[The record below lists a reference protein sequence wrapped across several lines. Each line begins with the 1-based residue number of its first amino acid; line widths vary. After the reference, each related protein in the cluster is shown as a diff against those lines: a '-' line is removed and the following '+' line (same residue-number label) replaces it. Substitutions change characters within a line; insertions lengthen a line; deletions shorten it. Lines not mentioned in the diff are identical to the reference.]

1 METNYGTKLGQAM
14 KYLNKRNELLQG
26 EASAKDYE
34 TVAQLASD
42 LAAGLHAALPE
53 ERAIATKLITMT
65 LDSISVVE
73 NRMVGQEN
81 TDKAN
86 STVGTR
92 LIGVL
97 SQPSTYDVIK
107 SVLNISRQIRD
118 LEKWEQG
125 TKFLPNTLYTLYPTD
140 LHDRMLPLHTYAIM
154 KDLNEESAEN
164 ELKVCESLVK
174 KLSCDRDKYAFLSP
188 TLAIF
193 VNNIGQ
199 TYAISCN
206 AGLPISEIDENYKSH
221 EQEIKTMSSHG
232 YEYFNFK
239 LTQALYYLHALG
251 ILHRDL
257 HSRNIMIKCDNDD
270 YDNYNVVLIDFD
282 LSEDG
287 NPTENESEKMECVEA
302 YNKSWFDELVK
313 GGSAKRDGY
322 GCVWGGEGDG
332 IEHFLYRNGRSYAA
346 PLLL

>member
-125 TKFLPNTLYTLYPTD
+125 TKLYTNRLYTL
-140 LHDRMLPLHTYAIM
+140 
-154 KDLNEESAEN
+154 
-164 ELKVCESLVK
+164 
-174 KLSCDRDKYAFLSP
+174 
-188 TLAIF
+188 
-193 VNNIGQ
+193 
-199 TYAISCN
+199 
-206 AGLPISEIDENYKSH
+206 
-221 EQEIKTMSSHG
+221 
-232 YEYFNFK
+232 
-239 LTQALYYLHALG
+239 
-251 ILHRDL
+251 
-257 HSRNIMIKCDNDD
+257 
-270 YDNYNVVLIDFD
+270 
-282 LSEDG
+282 
-287 NPTENESEKMECVEA
+287 
-302 YNKSWFDELVK
+302 
-313 GGSAKRDGY
+313 
-322 GCVWGGEGDG
+322 
-332 IEHFLYRNGRSYAA
+332 
-346 PLLL
+346 